1 MSSVQDPTA
10 TQLPVELRTK
20 FDRLRARLRQVETG
34 LAFSRSGCFLLGAL
48 ILAYLCDRLFDTGA
62 LPRAALL
69 AAGLA
74 LAGWQAAIWL
84 LRWVVSPRGLRQLAI
99 LVQRHHRRLGDRLLG
114 VVELSDE
121 RTRPPHYSDE
131 LYRAAISQVAAD
143 AAKHE
148 FEAAVD
154 PAPLRR
160 SVRLLGGAVAALAVA
175 ALVSPPALLNALV
188 RWIAP
193 WRDTPRFTLS
203 ALRDLPGRM
212 VVPHGEDFSFGGRVE
227 FRSFWKPSTVQ
238 GRFQDGATVAAT
250 VANGAFTLHV
260 PGRVEPG
267 PLELVFGDS
276 THSIQIEPL
285 HRPSLSSIEARVRL
299 PEYVGREPGSEKVA
313 SGLLKVLRGSQ
324 VGLVAALT
332 RPAVEVI
339 ANLGEEGSQ
348 GVTLNGVGFESTLG
362 RIEENAHWTFRWRDE
377 FGLTNVQRWKFA
389 VLVEEDQSPIPELR
403 DLFRE
408 LAILESEVLPL
419 KIRASDDYG
428 LSRFGYS
435 WRVASDSETN
445 APSSDVFLDVPG
457 RTNQV
462 AEHSFN
468 FSAGVM
474 GVAEDA
480 VVELRAFAADHMPG
494 RGRAESP
501 AYRVTIVGNARHA
514 ELIRQN
520 LESLMVQLE
529 EVAREQERLLGDTK
543 ELQSG
548 KALDS
553 KEAAAEMDE
562 LRDAQAKNA
571 EALKELA
578 REGMNSLR
586 EALRNPAFSEEM
598 LADWA
603 KTLQQMQK
611 TSQEEMK
618 AAAEALQAAAKSGE
632 SGDPAKAG
640 EQMAEAAKRE
650 EEAAKALQAMQSKVN
665 QGLDDLQAMTLAQ
678 RLRKAGSE
686 EKRLEAMLQ
695 KNIPETI
702 GLTADELPDTF
713 KKSNAFIASQQE
725 AAAAKAAKLNEE
737 ISRFFE
743 RTRRESYGKVAAEM
757 KEANMGQDLERIS
770 KLIQENVGMEAME
783 TLALWN
789 DRMNAWA
796 ALLDPPSDPDKS
808 ESGGGSGGGG
818 GAGEGEDE
826 TLKTLM
832 ALFRMRERQVNVQER
847 TRLLEQRRSD
857 RENYEN
863 GALMLAVSQSK
874 LTSDLRQRALENK
887 FATLASTYDD
897 TRDAM
902 LEVQK
907 LLDQPRTDQPTQKA
921 EDESVALLTDL
932 VNLVNEEAKKQ
943 SSSSSA
949 QGASAQQ
956 MAFLMQMMSPQM
968 GQSMQMGQSPGGNPT
983 GGGTGA
989 GGESAKG
996 GDVSGRQ
1003 GERRDVESSSGSAAA
1018 VPSEF
1023 RQALENYFKAVESQP

>member
-1 MSSVQDPTA
+1 MSSVQDPAA
-10 TQLPVELRTK
+10 TQLPVELRAK

-34 LAFSRSGCFLLGAL
+34 LAFSRSGCVLLGAL
-48 ILAYLCDRLFDTGA
+48 LLAYLSDRFFDTGA
-62 LPRAALL
+62 VPRAALL
-69 AAGLA
+69 LAALA
-74 LAGWQAAIWL
+74 LAAWQASIWL
-84 LRWVVSPRGLRQLAI
+84 LRWVVSPRGLRQLAVI
-99 LVQRHHRRLGDRLLG
+99 VQRHHRRLGDRLLG
-114 VVELSDE
+114 VVELADE
-121 RTRPPHYSDE
+121 RTRPAHYSDE

-160 SVRLLGGAVAALAVA
+160 SVRLLGGAAAALAIA

-212 VVPHGEDFSFGGRVE
+212 VVPHGEDFTIGGRVE

-238 GRFQDGATVAAT
+238 GRFQDGAAVAAA
-250 VANGAFTLHV
+250 VADGAFTLRV

-276 THSIQIEPL
+276 TRSIQIEPL
-285 HRPSLSSIEARVRL
+285 HRPSLSSIEALVRL
-299 PEYVGREPGSEKVA
+299 PDYAGREPAVEKVA
-313 SGLLKVLRGSQ
+313 SGLLKVLRGSE
-324 VGLVAALT
+324 VELAATLS
-332 RPAVEVI
+332 RPPAEASAI
-339 ANLGEEGSQ
+339 PASQPLNLSGA
-348 GVTLNGVGFESTLG
+348 GFKTPLG
-362 RIEENAHWTFRWRDE
+362 RMEENGQWTFQWRDE
-377 FGLTNVQRWKFA
+377 FGLTNAQPWKFA
-389 VLVEEDQSPIPELR
+389 ALVEEDQSPIPELR

-435 WRVASDSETN
+435 WRVSSDSETN

-457 RTNQV
+457 RTNQMS
-462 AEHSFN
+462 EHSFN

-474 GVAEDA
+474 GVVEDA
-480 VVELRAFAADHMPG
+480 VVELRAFATDHMPG

-543 ELQSG
+543 DLQSG

-553 KEAAAEMDE
+553 KEAAAKMDE
-562 LRDAQAKNA
+562 LREAQSKNA

-598 LADWA
+598 LTDWA
-603 KTLQQMQK
+603 KNLQQMQE

-632 SGDPAKAG
+632 SGDPGKAG
-640 EQMAEAAKRE
+640 EQMAEAAKQ
-650 EEAAKALQAMQSKVN
+650 EEAASKALQAMQSKVN

-678 RLRKAGSE
+678 RLRKAGAE

-695 KNIPETI
+695 KNIPDTI
-702 GLTADELPDTF
+702 GLTADELPAPL
-713 KKSNAFIASQQE
+713 KKSNEFIASQQE

-743 RTRRESYGKVAAEM
+743 RTQRESYGKVAAGM
-757 KEANMGQDLERIS
+757 KEANMGSDLERIG

-796 ALLDPPSDPDKS
+796 ALLDPPSDPEKS
-808 ESGGGSGGGG
+808 ESGGGGGGGG

-863 GALMLAVSQSK
+863 GALLLAVSQGK
-874 LTSDLRQRALENK
+874 LTSDLRQRAIENK

-907 LLDQPRTDQPTQKA
+907 LLDQPRTDQPTLKA

-989 GGESAKG
+989 GGELAKG
-996 GDVSGRQ
+996 GDTSGRQ

-1023 RQALENYFKAVESQP
+1023 RQALEHYFKAVESQP